1 MKSSNAGAL
10 LDAKNLIHCCGLSN
24 DSIPCGTRLRA
35 CTLFVVADHN
45 WPPSMRG
52 LAYAVGASDLRN
64 AKLPRVRNPDRRRP
78 RYNRPVPVYSPS
90 DLYGDRA
97 VHVGWRGGELVAG
110 RDGDGGARL
119 GRRARADAVR
129 GTTSG
134 ETLPGVRELREGDQA
149 HDSIFVLNVECGF
162 RQRDPTNQRMEILFV
177 TVEPAPDDKEKFIVT
192 LRLAH
197 SGA

>member
-10 LDAKNLIHCCGLSN
+10 LDAKNLIHCWALSN

-119 GRRARADAVR
+119 GRRSTRLNSSHMSISYAVFCLKKKKQ
-129 GTTSG
+129 
-134 ETLPGVRELREGDQA
+134 EMMIYV
-149 HDSIFVLNVECGF
+149 IFL
-162 RQRDPTNQRMEILFV
+162 D
-177 TVEPAPDDKEKFIVT
+177 
-192 LRLAH
+192 
-197 SGA
+197 